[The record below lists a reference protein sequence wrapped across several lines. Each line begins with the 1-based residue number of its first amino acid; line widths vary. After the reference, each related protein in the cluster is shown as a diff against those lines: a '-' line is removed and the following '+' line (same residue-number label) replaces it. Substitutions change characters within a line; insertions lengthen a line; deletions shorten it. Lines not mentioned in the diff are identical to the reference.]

1 MPSSVIVGSY
11 SNYIFRVLKNS
22 IPGKEIMGRWFKR
35 KEYMYTYGL
44 FMLRF
49 ERKQQNSEKQLPLRK
64 KKKEEEEEEE
74 LKKNCLLFSIVAASV
89 SWFSCTV
96 VVVKV
101 TQSCP
106 TLCNHMVY
114 TAHGQNTGVGR
125 LFLLQGIFPTQ
136 GSKPGLL
143 HCRWILYQLSHN
155 GNLIFS
161 CMLLL
166 LLSRFIVSDY
176 VRPHRRQPTRL
187 PHPWDSPGKNTGV
200 GSHFLSNAWK

>member
-1 MPSSVIVGSY
+1 MVQKEGIYV
-11 SNYIFRVLKNS
+11 YIWLIHFEVLKKTKKFWKA
-22 IPGKEIMGRWFKR
+22 I
-35 KEYMYTYGL
+35 TL
-44 FMLRF
+44 
-49 ERKQQNSEKQLPLRK
+49 K
-64 KKKEEEEEEE
+64 KKKKKEEEEE

-166 LLSRFIVSDY
+166 LLSHFIVSDY
-176 VRPHRRQPTRL
+176 VRPHRRQPNRL